1 MTTAI
6 ITGASSGIGKE
17 FVRQLKTYG
26 TFDEVWVIA
35 RSKNNLEELKTGTDL
50 NIVPVPMDLS
60 SEASYEEFENILK
73 EKNPDVRLLINCSGF
88 GKFDATDDYPL
99 SESLNMIDL
108 NCKGVTAL
116 SVLTLKY
123 MGKGSKIVNIASVAA
138 FQPIPYINVYAA
150 TKAYVLYFSRALNRE
165 LKPRGITVTAV
176 CPFLTKTI
184 FFNRASTKKEP
195 IVKKYV
201 AMYNPE
207 DIVKRAYRDV
217 KKGKDVSKYG
227 FIARL
232 QAFLCKIMPHSFVM
246 SVWMNQQKLNKK
258 QKEESAKK

>member
-1 MTTAI
+1 
-6 ITGASSGIGKE
+6 
-17 FVRQLKTYG
+17 
-26 TFDEVWVIA
+26 
-35 RSKNNLEELKTGTDL
+35 
-50 NIVPVPMDLS
+50 
-60 SEASYEEFENILK
+60 
-73 EKNPDVRLLINCSGF
+73 
-88 GKFDATDDYPL
+88 
-99 SESLNMIDL
+99 MIDL

-150 TKAYVLYFSRALNRE
+150 LYFSRALNRE
-165 LKPRGITVTAV
+165 LKSRGITVTAV
-176 CPFLTKTI
+176 CPFWTKTN
-184 FFNRASTKKEP
+184 FFNRAATTKEP

-201 AMYNPE
+201 AMYKPE

-258 QKEESAKK
+258 QKAESAKK